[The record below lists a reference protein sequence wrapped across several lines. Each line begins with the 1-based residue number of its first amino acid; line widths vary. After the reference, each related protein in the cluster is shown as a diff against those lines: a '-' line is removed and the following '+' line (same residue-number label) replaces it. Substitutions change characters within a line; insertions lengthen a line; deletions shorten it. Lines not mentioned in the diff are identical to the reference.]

1 MFAAQPRNLNGQA
14 NALPLS
20 HSSHRRLQSPF
31 CHRCSGSPPVLRT
44 STMSPGRGIHVFRR
58 ANRLPVLATARSGRV
73 NIVRRELC
81 DVESELV
88 AADADQIAAS

>member
-1 MFAAQPRNLNGQA
+1 LQ
-14 NALPLS
+14 
-20 HSSHRRLQSPF
+20 RLAT
-31 CHRCSGSPPVLRT
+31 GVADLDD
-44 STMSPGRGIHVFRR
+44 VAR
-58 ANRLPVLATARSGRV
+58 ARDSRVPAGNRSPVLATARSGRV